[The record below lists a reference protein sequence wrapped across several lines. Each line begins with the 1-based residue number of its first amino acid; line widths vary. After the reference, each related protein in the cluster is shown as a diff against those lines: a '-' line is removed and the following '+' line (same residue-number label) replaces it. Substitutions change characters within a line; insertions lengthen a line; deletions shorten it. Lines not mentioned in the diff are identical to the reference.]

1 MVCTAS
7 KIQIPDMAQT
17 LEVWVKGLSIFLL
30 EVDSARS
37 ISIFCAFCRSGLKNH
52 GGYKNRKTVF
62 LCKIH
67 KEQFFQHFKLLT
79 IAITIIILYDDHCN
93 DHYYKKAY
101 SFPSGS
107 KETPHRRGTDP
118 SGKVAAAF
126 HRRGY
131 RCQSRHKPYHSPEYR
146 KGFTICFYRDVSSST
161 GCTGLAR

>member
-1 MVCTAS
+1 MGEG
-7 KIQIPDMAQT
+7 T
-17 LEVWVKGLSIFLL
+17 LHFP
-30 EVDSARS
+30 A
-37 ISIFCAFCRSGLKNH
+37 RSGLSSIYQHILCILPKRSQKSR
-52 GGYKNRKTVF
+52 GIQKPENRFFVQDPQRTV
-62 LCKIH
+62 
-67 KEQFFQHFKLLT
+67 FQHFKLLT

-93 DHYYKKAY
+93 DHYSKKDRHEEQKAY